1 MLAKVQI
8 QALDKAGIDRPPA
21 LGQDRRDG
29 LCRAEDDA
37 VGYPYEASPPIGL
50 DDLGIEEPG
59 PRHPARLGL
68 GAFSLLALGRD
79 PLAVVRDERGE
90 ILPEPVGQEQRGAV
104 WRHHLREVMNET
116 LSHRQGAL
124 TDLHG
129 QNELADRV

>member
-68 GAFSLLALGRD
+68 GAFSLLALGRY
-79 PLAVVRDERGE
+79 PLTIGREERGE
-90 ILPEPVGQEQRGAV
+90 ILTEPVGQEQRGSV
-104 WRHHLREVMNET
+104 GRQHLHEVMNET
-116 LSHRQGAL
+116 LSYSQDAL
-124 TDLHG
+124 DVLRG
-129 QNELADRV
+129 